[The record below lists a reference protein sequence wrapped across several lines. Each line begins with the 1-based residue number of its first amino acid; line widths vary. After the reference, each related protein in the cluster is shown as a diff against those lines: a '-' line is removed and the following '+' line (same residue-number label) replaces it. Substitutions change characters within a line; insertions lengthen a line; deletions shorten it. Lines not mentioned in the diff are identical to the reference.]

1 MTSATKEE
9 APRSPRESASRKPL
23 SEQAPDPDDLPPG
36 GPHAEPHLTN
46 PDATPGAGALTPAGD
61 HPQNRFDE
69 RLNATCAGAPSLCG
83 NERFRPE
90 ATASA
95 ASPVPART
103 SLARRPA
110 QAPAIQD
117 AASAAPEGRIV
128 R

>member
-61 HPQNRFDE
+61 HPQNRFDK
-69 RLNATCAGAPSLCG
+69 RLNATCEIGRASCR
-83 NERFRPE
+83 ERVE
-90 ATASA
+90 MS
-95 ASPVPART
+95 VVDGG
-103 SLARRPA
+103 LRRESK
-110 QAPAIQD
+110 QLK
-117 AASAAPEGRIV
+117 G
-128 R
+128 